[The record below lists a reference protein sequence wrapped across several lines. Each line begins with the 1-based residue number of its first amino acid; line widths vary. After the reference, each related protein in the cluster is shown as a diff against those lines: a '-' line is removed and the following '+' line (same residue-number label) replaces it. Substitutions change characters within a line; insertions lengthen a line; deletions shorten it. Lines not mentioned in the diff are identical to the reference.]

1 MGFNVFDFQGKMAN
15 YDFKMIKDLFEWL
28 PNTYLL
34 VQVDEA
40 DFLQRLEQGVGNEDT
55 FEKMK
60 QRMIILSNARVED
73 KRKEIED
80 SIK

>member
-1 MGFNVFDFQGKMAN
+1 MAN